1 MKLENVVFEEI
12 EIGQSAMRIRQVQL
26 SDIQGLGM
34 LSDAESLDHLAKEH
48 ASNIAFQD
56 AVVQGTWTAAQISA
70 LISSQLPGPGAVY
83 LSQDLKFALPV
94 VVGDVI
100 TTKVTVIDKNLQHG
114 SLIIDCQCSN
124 QRKEEVVFGIATVR
138 APTEKVC
145 FDIKPTNQAAINTVC

>member
-1 MKLENVVFEEI
+1 MKLENVVFEDI

-26 SDIQGLGM
+26 SDIQD
-34 LSDAESLDHLAKEH
+34 LSILSEEESLDNFAKEY
-48 ASNIAFQD
+48 ASNMAFQG
-56 AVVQGTWTAAQISA
+56 AVVQGAWTAAQITAVISA
-70 LISSQLPGPGAVY
+70 QLPGPGAVY

-100 TTKVTVIDKNLQHG
+100 TTKVTVIDKDFQHG

-124 QRKEEVVFGIATVR
+124 QRKEEVVFGIATVL

-145 FDIKPTNQAAINTVC
+145 IEISSTKQKELNSAC

>member
-1 MKLENVVFEEI
+1 MKLENVVFEDI
-12 EIGQSAMRIRQVQL
+12 EIGQSAIRTRLVQL
-26 SDIQGLGM
+26 SDIQDLSILPEGL
-34 LSDAESLDHLAKEH
+34 SLDNWAQEY
-48 ASNIAFQD
+48 ANNMAFQG

-70 LISSQLPGPGAVY
+70 VINTQLPGPGAVY

-100 TTKVTVIDKNLQHG
+100 TTKVTVIDKDFRHG

-138 APTEKVC
+138 APTEKIC
-145 FDIKPTNQAAINTVC
+145 IEIKSTKEKALNSAC